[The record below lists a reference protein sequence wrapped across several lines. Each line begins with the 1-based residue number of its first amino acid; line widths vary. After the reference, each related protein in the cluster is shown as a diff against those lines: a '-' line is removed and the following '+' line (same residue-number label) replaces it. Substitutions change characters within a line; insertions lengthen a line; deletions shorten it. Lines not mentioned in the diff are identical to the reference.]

1 MVNIGNV
8 TKVLITTWGSPWKN
22 FIDRRRGY
30 SEYRWAEV
38 KYRLLGTDEEVIS
51 RSSLP
56 LMLNYLRPDKV
67 VIIVL
72 DTVAYKLSSYKELI
86 NHVRDMYE
94 DFIINELGIKL
105 SSIDIVV
112 APGVGKFPNG
122 VFIGS
127 ASDYRSFILYK
138 LSKVINELLSKG
150 LVNDLELHL
159 DLTHGINFMPA
170 LTYSVVKELASI
182 LQVFLSRVR
191 LVTYNAEP
199 YVGSIK
205 ELNIHVIED
214 LMKFPWPTYSLI
226 NPKQIFSKHNLSN
239 EECRNLDVKIR
250 ELSSNYELIQRL
262 TCVVAGIEYGLPL
275 TIYSFLIDDGS
286 DWNLIHSLIQVY
298 LAYVRT
304 DYDEGLVVNR
314 RLGLGSSFYELV
326 KAVLTNS
333 LINKLGIKQVTEVS
347 IDKLDELRKLLFS
360 CNHLMDVRISKDLHQ
375 IKEGIKGNRLHKWT
389 LLSKVLGSGT
399 VDIRNFISH
408 SGLLSDL
415 VEVRVSNDEILL
427 RYVQSRCKYRKVVG
441 LCKDSLK

>member
-1 MVNIGNV
+1 
-8 TKVLITTWGSPWKN
+8 
-22 FIDRRRGY
+22 
-30 SEYRWAEV
+30 
-38 KYRLLGTDEEVIS
+38 
-51 RSSLP
+51 
-56 LMLNYLRPDKV
+56 
-67 VIIVL
+67 
-72 DTVAYKLSSYKELI
+72 
-86 NHVRDMYE
+86 MYE

-105 SSIDIVV
+105 GSIDIVV
-112 APGVGKFPNG
+112 APGVGRFPNG
-122 VFIGS
+122 MFIGS
-127 ASDYRSFILYK
+127 ASDYRSFILYR

-150 LVNDLELHL
+150 LIKELELHL

-170 LTYSVVKELASI
+170 LTYSVVKDLASI
-182 LQVFLSRVR
+182 LQIFLSRVR

-214 LMKFPWPTYSLI
+214 LRRFPWPTYSLI
-226 NPKQIFSKHNLSN
+226 NPKQIFSKHNLSS
-239 EECRNLDVKIR
+239 EECRKIDER
-250 ELSSNYELIQRL
+250 IKELSKSGSSSSNYELIQRL

-275 TIYSFLIDDGS
+275 TIYSFLVDDGS
-286 DWNLIHSLIQVY
+286 DWNLIYSLIHEY

-304 DYDEGLVVNR
+304 DYDGGLVVSR
-314 RLGLGSSFYELV
+314 RLGLGSTFYELV

-333 LINKLGIKQVTEVS
+333 LINKLGIKRVTEVS
-347 IDKLDELRKLLFS
+347 IDKLDELRKSLFS
-360 CNHLMDVRISKDLHQ
+360 RNHLMDVRISKDLHQ

-427 RYVQSRCKYRKVVG
+427 RYVQSRCKYRKVVR
-441 LCKDSLK
+441 LCGDSLK